1 MKVTFKQRL
10 KQLSRGAL
18 KKELMKAHIS
28 PIVKQIW
35 LVCFTICLYHFAIQK
50 HKILPLGLMRAKPS
64 NPSAK
69 ELHYLLGSS
78 RTQDMKYLLLAT
90 NQVKEEIEFPIVD

>member
-1 MKVTFKQRL
+1 MKVPFKQRL

-35 LVCFTICLYHFAIQK
+35 LVCFTICLYHFAI
-50 HKILPLGLMRAKPS
+50 
-64 NPSAK
+64 
-69 ELHYLLGSS
+69 
-78 RTQDMKYLLLAT
+78 
-90 NQVKEEIEFPIVD
+90 